1 VVYLYDS
8 GTGKLQRH
16 HVFLDLPV
24 PVAYNF
30 ALAFSAAG
38 RLRVAARPT
47 AFYRETDSGEFIR
60 RELDVDGL
68 GQGIRDCAFSR
79 DGSLL
84 AAVGNINC
92 KGALYDTAT
101 GDRRLAPRPRREN

>member
-1 VVYLYDS
+1 M
-8 GTGKLQRH
+8 TRP
-16 HVFLDLPV
+16 LPV
-24 PVAYNF
+24 PVAHDF
-30 ALAFSAAG
+30 ALAFTAAG

-47 AFYRETDSGEFIR
+47 AFYRETESGEFIR

-68 GQGIRDCAFSR
+68 SQGIHDWAFSR

-92 KGALYDTAT
+92 QGALYDAAT
-101 GDRRLAPRPRREN
+101 GDRLLAPRPRRAT

>member
-1 VVYLYDS
+1 LDHNACFLYD
-8 GTGKLQRH
+8 
-16 HVFLDLPV
+16 
-24 PVAYNF
+24 F

-47 AFYRETDSGEFIR
+47 AFYRETESGEFVR

-68 GQGIRDCAFSR
+68 SQGIRDCAFSR

>member
-1 VVYLYDS
+1 MPAIYTIAHD
-8 GTGKLQRH
+8 
-16 HVFLDLPV
+16 
-24 PVAYNF
+24 F

-47 AFYRETDSGEFIR
+47 AFYRETESGEFIR

-68 GQGIRDCAFSR
+68 SEGVHGWAFSR

-84 AAVGNINC
+84 AAVGKINC
-92 KGALYDTAT
+92 NGTLYDTAR
-101 GDRRLAPRPRREN
+101 GDRRLAPRPRRGN